1 MNINANANA
10 AVTTTTSLLDEL
22 LESVQLTKDLRD
34 MPEGKYNIIFSEMKV
49 NQNPSSG
56 YIFIEFYGALDGDRV
71 RVSTILNEMTGV
83 TCAGLLKASGCKNL
97 KQLQQKFTAG
107 ETVAY
112 TVTQTASADGRY
124 MNWR

>member
-1 MNINANANA
+1 MNINNTNTNATVSA
-10 AVTTTTSLLDEL
+10 TSLLDEL

-34 MPEGKYNIIFSEMKV
+34 MPEGKYNIIFNEMKV

-56 YIFIEFYGALDGDRV
+56 YIFIEFYGDLDGDRV

-97 KQLQQKFTAG
+97 KQLQAKFNNG
-107 ETVAY
+107 ESIAY
-112 TVTQTASADGRY
+112 TVTQTTSTDGRY

>member
-1 MNINANANA
+1 MNINANITQTANP
-10 AVTTTTSLLDEL
+10 TNFLDEL

>member
-1 MNINANANA
+1 MNINAN
-10 AVTTTTSLLDEL
+10 TTSSSLNGL

-34 MPEGKYNIIFSEMKV
+34 MPEGKYNIRFSEMKCS
-49 NQNPSSG
+49 QNPSSG
-56 YIFIEFYGALDGDRV
+56 YIFIEFYGDLDGDRV

-83 TCAGLLKASGCKNL
+83 TCAGIMKASGCKNL
-97 KQLQQKFTAG
+97 KQLQQRFTAG

>member
-1 MNINANANA
+1 MNINANTTQTANP
-10 AVTTTTSLLDEL
+10 TNFLDEL

-34 MPEGKYNIIFSEMKV
+34 MPEGKYNIVFNEMKV

-56 YIFIEFYGALDGDRV
+56 YIFIEFYGDLGGDRV

-83 TCAGLLKASGCKNL
+83 TCAGLLKAGSCKNL

>member
-1 MNINANANA
+1 MNINATNQNT
-10 AVTTTTSLLDEL
+10 VNTNSLLDEL

-34 MPEGKYNIIFSEMKV
+34 MPEGKYNITFNEMKV

-56 YIFIEFYGALDGDRV
+56 YIFIEFYGDSDGDRV